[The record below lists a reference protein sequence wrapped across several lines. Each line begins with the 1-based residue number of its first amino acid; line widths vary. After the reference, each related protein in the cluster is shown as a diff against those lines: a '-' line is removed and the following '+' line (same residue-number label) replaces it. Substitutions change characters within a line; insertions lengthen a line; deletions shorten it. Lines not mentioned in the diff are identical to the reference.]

1 MNPEDLPFK
10 TPHQISDRIV
20 VVLFSKEWL
29 NSAGQ
34 VNRSDPPAL
43 KGNRSILEACSPG
56 EQMEKTIQ
64 VRAFWDVEAKVWVAE
79 SDDVPGLVT
88 EAESVDRL
96 IEKLK
101 ILIPELLAEN
111 GIARAGDIP
120 FRLVSE
126 IEVVS
131 HQRAA

>member
-1 MNPEDLPFK
+1 MHSVE
-10 TPHQISDRIV
+10 
-20 VVLFSKEWL
+20 
-29 NSAGQ
+29 
-34 VNRSDPPAL
+34 
-43 KGNRSILEACSPG
+43 
-56 EQMEKTIQ
+56 MTIQ
-64 VRAFWDVEAKVWVAE
+64 VRAFWDEEAKVWVAE

-88 EAESVDRL
+88 EAPSVDEL

-101 ILIPELLAEN
+101 GLIPELLAEN
-111 GIARAGDIP
+111 GLPATGDIP